1 MRDRSLAQFLIALLT
16 LFFVI
21 ILRQTIGIGIEI
33 LSFIVLQRREI
44 ITVDYHVW
52 LSSKDE
58 EYSSL
63 G

>member
-1 MRDRSLAQFLIALLT
+1 MRDKSLAQFLIALIT
-16 LFFVI
+16 LFFVM
-21 ILRQTIGIGIEI
+21 ILRQTIGVGFEI
-33 LSFIVLQRREI
+33 VSFIVLQHREI
-44 ITVDYHVW
+44 LAVDYHVW